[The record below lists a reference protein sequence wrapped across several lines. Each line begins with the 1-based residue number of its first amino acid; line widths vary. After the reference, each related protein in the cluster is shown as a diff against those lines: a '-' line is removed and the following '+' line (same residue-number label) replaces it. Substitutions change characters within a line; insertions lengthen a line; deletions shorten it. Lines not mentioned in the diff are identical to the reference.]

1 MDISAMIEDLE
12 AEGYFASTRASLEEV
27 SSKFHERVRV
37 VFGGLP
43 ITDLKLPLQGKDF
56 LAGFEMSGTKSNW
69 IVLVNYGYL
78 EVESHKCAF
87 QRTSLKLSELIE
99 VHLINSFIELKL
111 VNDSQ
116 KLAGYILKV
125 NKHFIDF
132 LTTSGKILKVPKSSI
147 ALLAVEKLSIK
158 TKVSAT

>member
-12 AEGYFASTRASLEEV
+12 VEGYFASTKASTKEA
-27 SSKFHERVRV
+27 STQFHEGVRV
-37 VFGGLP
+37 VFGDLP
-43 ITDLKLPLQGKDF
+43 VIDLMLPLQGKDF
-56 LAGFEMSGTKSNW
+56 LAGFEMSGTKSSW
-69 IVLVNYGYL
+69 LVLVNYGYL

-87 QRTSLKLSELIE
+87 QRTSLKLSELIK
-99 VHLINSFIELKL
+99 VHLINSFIELAL
-111 VNDSQ
+111 VDESE
-116 KLAGYILKV
+116 KLAGYILQA

-158 TKVSAT
+158 TKV